1 MKKMN
6 TAAAV
11 AAKILEILHWLGG
24 AAALVVFVISFA
36 SPHTIADM
44 TARLNGQVAI
54 YGVSMSAAQP
64 GGSIGVGG
72 VRVFSV
78 AAFFIFT
85 LMAMVFRN
93 VYLIFR
99 TSKGKTWFAKGET
112 PFQNDV
118 VRMVREIG
126 IFSISVPV
134 VGLLVS
140 VVARL
145 VMGVDAV
152 EWSVDL
158 GGFVTGILV
167 LCLSQVFAYGMRLQ
181 SDVDGLL

>member
-1 MKKMN
+1 MKKLN

-11 AAKILEILHWLGG
+11 AAKVLEILHWTGA
-24 AAALVVFVISFA
+24 AAALVVFVLSFA
-36 SPHTIADM
+36 SPSA
-44 TARLNGQVAI
+44 VAGMAAGLGGRVTF
-54 YGVSMSAAQP
+54 YGFSMSAAQP
-64 GGSIGVGG
+64 YGPIGGSIGVAG
-72 VRVFSV
+72 VRVISA
-78 AAFFIFT
+78 AAFLIFN

-112 PFQNDV
+112 PFQDDV

-140 VVARL
+140 AAARL
-145 VMGVDAV
+145 AMGVDAA
-152 EWSVDL
+152 EWSVDFS
-158 GGFVTGILV
+158 GFVTGILV
-167 LCLSQVFAYGMRLQ
+167 LCLSQVFAYGMRL
-181 SDVDGLL
+181 